1 MTSSAFSDLLI
12 TVAPGEILVEMV
24 SWVAFVQRWPVLIQ
38 LLLVLVV
45 LLIARTRSILLNR
58 NQRFQRMLNRAGLH
72 QRFPDSIRVLVGP
85 AIVLLM
91 AGVFALL
98 RVPFGLLRY
107 FGLLWLGWNLFTPL
121 KMLVEKT
128 NPRFP
133 IAEVETSLFKPIY
146 VFSATLSMLSLLGS
160 RENLSRI
167 GVANLF
173 GVEITLGKVYTAI
186 VAIYLIVTIASR
198 PAALMAWLSGAIFG
212 VQKRNQRGLELLFRY
227 SVIGIGIIGVAYY
240 IGINGN
246 AFVAIAGGLSVGIG
260 FGTKEIISNFI
271 SSIWL
276 LFEGSVR
283 PGEILMID
291 GDPCTV
297 RKLGL
302 RATQLKRGRDGAE
315 LLIPNQN
322 FFTQEAASYTATET
336 SRRDCVV
343 VGAAYRHDPDKI
355 IDILLELAADHPK
368 VKKYPPP
375 SAFVL
380 EFAESSI
387 NYKVLFWVAD
397 PLDAFNVGSD
407 LRRAIWKR
415 FDQDNISIPFPQRQI
430 YPMEWP
436 PKTEKSLRP
445 QLQAEQMIDQDA
457 AEDMS

>member
-1 MTSSAFSDLLI
+1 MMSILSNLLI

-24 SWVAFVQRWPVLIQ
+24 SWLSFVERWPVLIQ
-38 LLLVLVV
+38 LFLVLFV
-45 LLIARTRSILLNR
+45 LLIARTRSILLRR
-58 NQRFQRMLNRAGLH
+58 NQRLQRLLNRAGLH
-72 QRFPDSIRVLVGP
+72 QRFPDSIRVLMGP
-85 AIVLLM
+85 ALVLLM
-91 AGVFALL
+91 AGVFALIQ
-98 RVPFGLLRY
+98 VPFGLLRY

-121 KMLVEKT
+121 KLLVEKT

-133 IAEVETSLFKPIY
+133 IGEIETTLFKPIY
-146 VFSATLSMLSLLGS
+146 VFTATLSLLSLLGS
-160 RENLSRI
+160 RENLARI

-173 GVEITLGKVYTAI
+173 EVEITLGKMYTAI

-198 PAALMAWLSGAIFG
+198 PAALMAWLSGVIFG

-246 AFVAIAGGLSVGIG
+246 AFIAIAGGLSVGIG

-302 RATQLKRGRDGAE
+302 RATQLRRGRDGAE

-336 SRRDCVV
+336 SRRDSVV
-343 VGAAYRHDPDKI
+343 VGAAYQHDPDRI
-355 IDILLELAADHPK
+355 IDMLLEIAAEHPK
-368 VKKYPPP
+368 VKKYPPAA
-375 SAFVL
+375 AFVT

-387 NYKVLFWVAD
+387 NYKMLFWVAD

-415 FDQDNISIPFPQRQI
+415 FEKENITIPFPQRQI

-436 PKTEKSLRP
+436 PSAEKSLRP
-445 QLQAEQMIDQDA
+445 QLQAEQLMDQEA